1 MNFIY
6 YIFFKSQ
13 VNLVITDLNDL
24 SNYIKNFGLLT
35 ISNRESNETTNQF
48 LRNTSTNYNN
58 TNSINHFNYN
68 NTTSHQ
74 PQPQQPRPRQ
84 TWNRNAESLNDIL
97 PAYNQPPTPRNR
109 PSQSSER
116 PIFGGGGGS
125 GGAQVNQNNRRAQVA
140 SPVGF
145 NVNFEPSRAANNQN
159 RNRNA
164 NIQNTQSARDS
175 NDTIRPPIRSNTFV
189 LEDQSQNEP
198 SPNQPTRAVDVN
210 ALYDVRR
217 RARAKTPMTFNI
229 MLDDPSANL
238 QFDDSGQI
246 LAPATGLS
254 NATQMPLTT
263 NQPKV
268 NYSAKTR
275 AKMIIGKQGRENGQF
290 IWPVDI
296 SINNFNSQI
305 IVADSN
311 NHRIQIFESDGKF
324 LKTFGR
330 QGNRDSQF
338 DSVSGIFID
347 SMSNIFVVDRLNH
360 RKFNLLKIHFFIF
373 FKVSYHKKL

>member
-1 MNFIY
+1 M
-6 YIFFKSQ
+6 
-13 VNLVITDLNDL
+13 
-24 SNYIKNFGLLT
+24 
-35 ISNRESNETTNQF
+35 
-48 LRNTSTNYNN
+48 
-58 TNSINHFNYN
+58 
-68 NTTSHQ
+68 
-74 PQPQQPRPRQ
+74 
-84 TWNRNAESLNDIL
+84 
-97 PAYNQPPTPRNR
+97 
-109 PSQSSER
+109 
-116 PIFGGGGGS
+116 
-125 GGAQVNQNNRRAQVA
+125 
-140 SPVGF
+140 
-145 NVNFEPSRAANNQN
+145 
-159 RNRNA
+159 
-164 NIQNTQSARDS
+164 
-175 NDTIRPPIRSNTFV
+175 

-246 LAPATGLS
+246 LAPATGLA

-263 NQPKV
+263 ANQPKV

-275 AKMIIGKQGRENGQF
+275 AKLIIGRQGRDNGQF

-296 SINNFNSQI
+296 SINSFNSQI

-347 SMSNIFVVDRLNH
+347 TMSNIFVVDRLNH
-360 RKFNLLKIHFFIF
+360 RKCLIYFENVNFFF
-373 FKVSYHKKL
+373 YFD

>member
-1 MNFIY
+1 M
-6 YIFFKSQ
+6 
-13 VNLVITDLNDL
+13 
-24 SNYIKNFGLLT
+24 
-35 ISNRESNETTNQF
+35 
-48 LRNTSTNYNN
+48 
-58 TNSINHFNYN
+58 
-68 NTTSHQ
+68 
-74 PQPQQPRPRQ
+74 
-84 TWNRNAESLNDIL
+84 
-97 PAYNQPPTPRNR
+97 
-109 PSQSSER
+109 
-116 PIFGGGGGS
+116 
-125 GGAQVNQNNRRAQVA
+125 
-140 SPVGF
+140 
-145 NVNFEPSRAANNQN
+145 
-159 RNRNA
+159 
-164 NIQNTQSARDS
+164 
-175 NDTIRPPIRSNTFV
+175 

-263 NQPKV
+263 NQPQV

-311 NHRIQIFESDGKF
+311 NHRIQIFESDGRF

-360 RKFNLLKIHFFIF
+360 RKFNLLIMHFE
-373 FKVSYHKKL
+373 VSKPSKF